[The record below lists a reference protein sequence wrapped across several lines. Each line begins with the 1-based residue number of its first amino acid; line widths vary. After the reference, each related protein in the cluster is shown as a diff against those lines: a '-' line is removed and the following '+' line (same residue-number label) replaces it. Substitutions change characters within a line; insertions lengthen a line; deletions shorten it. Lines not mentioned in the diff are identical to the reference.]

1 MHSCLFLSNLYQ
13 FSTWFLLQYL
23 TISTTSQYNQKKKKI
38 IDDQAQDETKGPSPL
53 RMTCEAWT
61 SSLTGW
67 PSCRS
72 SWPYT
77 TRHDTI
83 RQCIAL
89 IEMKRR
95 VTHSSALSPSF
106 TVPSEFLSY
115 SLLPLPLGLP
125 AHRNPMLLAALS
137 AEFICFVLTYTAWLK
152 PPSLLHTQ
160 RIDRDREEEEKVK
173 ISNRY
178 SDLDC

>member
-1 MHSCLFLSNLYQ
+1 MK
-13 FSTWFLLQYL
+13 
-23 TISTTSQYNQKKKKI
+23 QKALPPSAWHVRRGHLRWQGDPVVGHLDLAKS
-38 IDDQAQDETKGPSPL
+38 TKGYS
-53 RMTCEAWT
+53 M
-61 SSLTGW
+61 
-67 PSCRS
+67 
-72 SWPYT
+72 
-77 TRHDTI
+77 TRHDMTVH
-83 RQCIAL
+83 CVAL
-89 IEMKRR
+89 IEMKGREKRR

-178 SDLDC
+178 SDSDC